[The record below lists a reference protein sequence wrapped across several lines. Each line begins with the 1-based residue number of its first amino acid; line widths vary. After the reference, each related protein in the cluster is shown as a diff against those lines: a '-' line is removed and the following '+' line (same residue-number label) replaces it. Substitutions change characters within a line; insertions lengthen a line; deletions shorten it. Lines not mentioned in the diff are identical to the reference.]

1 MASSIMAR
9 MQLYWSVAER
19 CGKDSLVVVDS
30 VNELRAW
37 MKVGQS
43 ILFVLYLIVW
53 STFKVSGVASR
64 KVIARLCIIFQSSIG
79 CKC

>member
-37 MKVGQS
+37 MEGRPVD
-43 ILFVLYLIVW
+43 FVCVVFDCVVY
-53 STFKVSGVASR
+53 F
-64 KVIARLCIIFQSSIG
+64 
-79 CKC
+79 